1 MTCGQSTAPR
11 LSRFDHEPR
20 PKPVSCNEDLPA
32 SLADVSAL
40 DSRRNLK
47 PGRQKSLQVPR
58 GHLLGC
64 SGGRSSRTAHP
75 SGRATEFSE
84 AGLVC
89 TIPGVEHLLSV
100 ALDTT
105 SRSILADGRSVASS
119 FLSARGL
126 VSTHLSGG
134 RHSRVS
140 ILDSLAG
147 SGRIYLAL
155 VWLCGHK
162 LAECSGVDTS
172 VDLAARLP
180 FRAFE
185 RLIPQPTGLLIRGSP
200 PLQWCRDD

>member
-162 LAECSGVDTS
+162 LAECSGVDTT
-172 VDLAARLP
+172 RRP
-180 FRAFE
+180 
-185 RLIPQPTGLLIRGSP
+185 GGSP
-200 PLQWCRDD
+200 ALPSIRATHSPTYRTFDPRLATASMVSR